1 MRKQYNFWPG
11 EHGVD
16 AWDID
21 HLIEL
26 SRDLPICDVPLDSIT
41 EVDSDYWFRYGPVV
55 PTVRLIVEH
64 MKLVNEVEVV
74 HPVILGA
81 EGRVMDGMHRIA
93 RAILEGRSTIKA
105 VQFVIEPEPDYR
117 NCSPEDLPY

>member
-1 MRKQYNFWPG
+1 MVPKTAAGKDLGEAVRMRKQYNFWPG

-41 EVDSDYWFRYGPVV
+41 EVDTDYWFRYGPVV

-64 MKLVNEVEVV
+64 
-74 HPVILGA
+74 
-81 EGRVMDGMHRIA
+81 
-93 RAILEGRSTIKA
+93 RS
-105 VQFVIEPEPDYR
+105 
-117 NCSPEDLPY
+117 